1 VFSLLALRKSL
12 KRKVA
17 SARRSRAA
25 LPVHTQGSVT
35 TAAAA
40 AGSCALAA
48 CATGSR
54 ATVLALGC
62 GDAEAC
68 RLRALGLC
76 EGASVSVVEA
86 RNCMLL
92 DVRGARLAL
101 GSALT
106 AGITVL
112 PLQS

>member
-1 VFSLLALRKSL
+1 MFSYLARRKSL
-12 KRKVA
+12 KR
-17 SARRSRAA
+17 
-25 LPVHTQGSVT
+25 Q
-35 TAAAA
+35 AAAA
-40 AGSCALAA
+40 AAAQSVGAPTSVVAGACPLAA
-48 CATGSR
+48 CASGSR
-54 ATVLALGC
+54 ATVLSVRC

-76 EGASVSVVEA
+76 EGASVSVVDA
-86 RNCMLL
+86 RASMLL

-101 GSALT
+101 GRAIT

>member
-1 VFSLLALRKSL
+1 MFSFLALRKSL
-12 KRKVA
+12 KRKAAATAA
-17 SARRSRAA
+17 SAERSDAA
-25 LPVHTQGSVT
+25 V
-35 TAAAA
+35 
-40 AGSCALAA
+40 AGSCLLAA
-48 CATGSR
+48 CTTGSR
-54 ATVLALGC
+54 ATVLAVRC

-86 RNCMLL
+86 RNGMLL

-101 GSALT
+101 GSAIT

>member
-1 VFSLLALRKSL
+1 MFSFSALRKSL
-12 KRKVA
+12 RRKA
-17 SARRSRAA
+17 SVVPSA
-25 LPVHTQGSVT
+25 V
-35 TAAAA
+35 A
-40 AGSCALAA
+40 AGASSGAPDAVVKGSCLLAS

-54 ATVLALGC
+54 ATVLSLRC

-101 GSALT
+101 GSAIT

-112 PLQS
+112 PLKS

>member
-1 VFSLLALRKSL
+1 MFSFSALRNSL
-12 KRKVA
+12 RRK
-17 SARRSRAA
+17 AA
-25 LPVHTQGSVT
+25 
-35 TAAAA
+35 TAAATHRSPLPA
-40 AGSCALAA
+40 ESAVKGSCLLAA

-54 ATVLALGC
+54 ATVLSMRC

-76 EGASVSVVEA
+76 EGANVSVVEA

-92 DVRGARLAL
+92 DVRGARLAV
-101 GSALT
+101 GSAIT

>member
-1 VFSLLALRKSL
+1 MFSFSALRKSL
-12 KRKVA
+12 RRKTSAA
-17 SARRSRAA
+17 SVVGADS
-25 LPVHTQGSVT
+25 PVEPAVT
-35 TAAAA
+35 
-40 AGSCALAA
+40 GSCLLAA

-54 ATVLALGC
+54 ATVLSMRC

-86 RNCMLL
+86 RHCMLL
-92 DVRGARLAL
+92 DVRGARLAV
-101 GSALT
+101 GSAIT

>member
-1 VFSLLALRKSL
+1 MFSLLARRKSL
-12 KRKVA
+12 KRQAAA
-17 SARRSRAA
+17 SAAA
-25 LPVHTQGSVT
+25 

-40 AGSCALAA
+40 SSVGGTTSLVSGACLLAA
-48 CATGSR
+48 CASGSR
-54 ATVLALGC
+54 ATVLAVRC

-76 EGASVSVVEA
+76 EGASVSVVDA
-86 RNCMLL
+86 RTCMLL

-101 GSALT
+101 GSAIT

>member
-1 VFSLLALRKSL
+1 MFSFSALRNSFR
-12 KRKVA
+12 RK
-17 SARRSRAA
+17 
-25 LPVHTQGSVT
+25 
-35 TAAAA
+35 AAAA
-40 AGSCALAA
+40 ARHAAEPPAESVVKGSCLLAS

-54 ATVLALGC
+54 ATVLSMRC

-92 DVRGARLAL
+92 DVRGARLAV
-101 GSALT
+101 GSAIT

>member
-1 VFSLLALRKSL
+1 MFSFSALRKSL
-12 KRKVA
+12 SRKA
-17 SARRSRAA
+17 ARAVGNHLSA
-25 LPVHTQGSVT
+25 LPSEPAVK
-35 TAAAA
+35 
-40 AGSCALAA
+40 GSCLLAS

-54 ATVLALGC
+54 ATVLSMRC

-76 EGASVSVVEA
+76 EGANVSVVEA

-92 DVRGARLAL
+92 DVRGARLAV
-101 GSALT
+101 GSAIT

>member
-1 VFSLLALRKSL
+1 MFSFSALRKSL
-12 KRKVA
+12 RRKTVA
-17 SARRSRAA
+17 APVVVGADSPVESA
-25 LPVHTQGSVT
+25 VT
-35 TAAAA
+35 
-40 AGSCALAA
+40 GSCLLAA

-54 ATVLALGC
+54 ATVLSMRC

-76 EGASVSVVEA
+76 EGANVSVVEA
-86 RNCMLL
+86 RHCMLL
-92 DVRGARLAL
+92 DVRGARLAV
-101 GSALT
+101 GSAIT